1 MSRERGSE
9 AEKVA
14 TNYLKEKGFKIVNLN
29 FHSRFGEIDI
39 IAYKD
44 KVWHFIEVKS
54 GKGEPIYQIT
64 PKKLSKI
71 LKTVDI
77 YLQKHKIEG
86 DYFVDALIVQNGEC
100 EFVENITF

>member
-1 MSRERGSE
+1 MSRAKGSE

-14 TNYLKEKGFKIVNLN
+14 SKFLKEKGYKIVDRN
-29 FHSRFGEIDI
+29 FNSRFGEIDI

-44 KVWHFIEVKS
+44 RCWHFVEVKS

-77 YLQKHKIEG
+77 YLQKHKIEAN
-86 DYFVDALIVQNGEC
+86 YSIDALIVKDGEC
-100 EFVENITF
+100 EIIENITL